1 MTDCGSNNF
10 AQGCM
15 DARLRFKNPAVRRY
29 LLRLVIA
36 QVIYGVAFF
45 PMKYILNHIHQT
57 PQWIHFL
64 TFSQWNYFMT
74 FWLPT
79 FPIAFIVITGLYL
92 KEESDE
98 YWGKLLQRAMLC
110 SIGVT
115 LAFSSVWGA
124 LEIQEHIRHFPLFW
138 LFDMF
143 VFIFAVFS
151 TIFQIQNRKCDE

>member
-1 MTDCGSNNF
+1 MMERTHTMTDCGSNNST
-10 AQGCM
+10 QGCI

-29 LLRLVIA
+29 LLRLIIA
-36 QVIYGVAFF
+36 SAIYSVAFF
-45 PMKYILNHIHQT
+45 PTKYILNHIHH
-57 PQWIHFL
+57 PSH
-64 TFSQWNYFMT
+64 WNHFMT

-92 KEESDE
+92 REESDE
-98 YWGKLLQRAMLC
+98 YWGTLLQRAMLC

-124 LEIQEHIRHFPLFW
+124 LEIQGHIRHFPLFW

-143 VFIFAVFS
+143 VAIYAVFS
-151 TIFQIQNRKCDE
+151 TIFQIQNRMRDE